1 MGMEDKLSAP
11 PDFDGPVRNR
21 KCTDIIFLVAIVAMW
36 IAMTAVGIASV
47 REVRTIRC
55 EYVYSYYLLQ
65 QQVSTAI
72 SGSAFTTQDRRA
84 GTAVA
89 RRSSLFVLV

>member
-1 MGMEDKLSAP
+1 MVCGLTSSPRATKMGMDDKLSAP

-55 EYVYSYYLLQ
+55 EYSYSSSEHSNIR
-65 QQVSTAI
+65 VSI
-72 SGSAFTTQDRRA
+72 HDSR
-84 GTAVA
+84 
-89 RRSSLFVLV
+89 